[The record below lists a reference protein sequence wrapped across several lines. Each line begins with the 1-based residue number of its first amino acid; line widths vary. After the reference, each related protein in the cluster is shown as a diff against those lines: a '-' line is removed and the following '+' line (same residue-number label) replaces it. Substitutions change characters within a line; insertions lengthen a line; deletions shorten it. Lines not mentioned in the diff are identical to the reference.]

1 MPGGGLSRRKG
12 TAHMHV
18 YVRRYIWLEWREGPH
33 WYRAEAEV
41 EEPGVQSFFFLI
53 ISFILLLSLGFLLLV
68 CLLK

>member
-1 MPGGGLSRRKG
+1 MSGGGLSRGKG
-12 TAHMHV
+12 TANMHV

-41 EEPGVQSFFFLI
+41 EEPGVQSLFFFKHIFYSPI
-53 ISFILLLSLGFLLLV
+53 IFGFLLLV